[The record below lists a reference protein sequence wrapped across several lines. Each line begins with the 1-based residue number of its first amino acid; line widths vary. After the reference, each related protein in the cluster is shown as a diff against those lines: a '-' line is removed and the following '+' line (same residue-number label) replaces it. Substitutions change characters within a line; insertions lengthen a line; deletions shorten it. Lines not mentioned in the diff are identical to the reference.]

1 MTTTAQRRET
11 PSRGNDVDLGLIKG
25 SIAKR
30 GFGLGAAGHGLVGVV
45 AVLSAR
51 ASQGPCAMTISSL
64 TPVSFEPPLVLAA
77 VAESSR
83 MRAVLEV
90 VGGFGISVLAADQEA
105 TARHFA
111 SRRRPTGADQFT
123 GVAIR
128 PGPVTGSP
136 LLEGAVGWFD
146 CLTYRIAPAGDHSL
160 VIGEVGYEASTRS
173 LDATPLLH
181 GHGGYHRLR
190 TP

>member
-1 MTTTAQRRET
+1 MTAAQRREA
-11 PSRGNDVDLGLIKG
+11 PSRHNATDLAVIEGR
-25 SIAKR
+25 SANR

-51 ASQGPCAMTISSL
+51 TAQGPCAMTISSL

-83 MRAVLEV
+83 MRAVLDV
-90 VGGFGISVLAADQEA
+90 SGGFGISVLAADQEA

-111 SRRRPTGADQFT
+111 SRRRPTGGDQFT
-123 GVAIR
+123 GLAIR

-136 LLEGAVGWFD
+136 LLKGAVGWFD
-146 CLTYRIAPAGDHSL
+146 CRTYRITPAGDHSL
-160 VIGEVGYEASTRS
+160 VIGEVLYEARTLSS
-173 LDATPLLH
+173 NATPLLH

-190 TP
+190 IP